1 VYGPDLEEQMLTIA
15 IVDDHPVKRAGLE
28 KFVSENAGLSV
39 ATSARCVE
47 DLHSSGVSFDVAIVD
62 VPLGSGGSALSAIE
76 LVAARCPVV
85 VSSSWER
92 PLTFGAVLRTGV
104 RGYVASHSD
113 GQVIVSALV
122 TVGQGGFYVCPELAE
137 HFQSELVRNLNGDPA
152 GLAPREVETLRWIA
166 RGLTHAQVAGRMGL
180 TEATVNTYAKR
191 IRAKLN
197 AGNKAELTR
206 IAIELGHMSGD
217 GRRFPAA

>member
-1 VYGPDLEEQMLTIA
+1 MLTIA

-28 KFVSENAGLSV
+28 KFVAETSGLEV
-39 ATSARCVE
+39 ATSVRAVE
-47 DLHSSGVSFDVAIVD
+47 DLAADVSFDVAILD
-62 VPLGSGGSALSAIE
+62 VPLRPGGPALSAIE
-76 LVAARCPVV
+76 SLVGRAPVV
-85 VSSSWER
+85 VSSTWER

-104 RGYVASHSD
+104 RGFTDSRAD
-113 GQVIVSALV
+113 GRIIVSALF
-122 TVGQGGFYVCPELAE
+122 TVGEGGFYVCPRLADR
-137 HFQSELVRNLNGDPA
+137 FQSELVRNVNEDPA

-166 RGLTHAQVAGRMGL
+166 RGLTHSQIAGRMGL

-206 IAIELGHMSGD
+206 MAIELGHMTD
-217 GRRFPAA
+217 TRRFPAA

>member
-1 VYGPDLEEQMLTIA
+1 MFGPDQEEQMLGIA
-15 IVDDHPVKRAGLE
+15 IIDDHPVKRAGLE
-28 KFVSENAGLSV
+28 KFVSETPGLAV
-39 ATSARCVE
+39 ATSVRCVE
-47 DLHSSGVSFDVAIVD
+47 DLDRAGVAFDVSILD
-62 VPLGSGGSALSAIE
+62 VSLRPGGPALSVIE
-76 LVAARCPVV
+76 SLARHGPAV

-92 PLTFGAVLRTGV
+92 PLTFGAVLRAGV

-113 GQVIVSALV
+113 GEVIVAALV
-122 TVGQGGFYVCPELAE
+122 TVGQGGFYVCPELTE
-137 HFQSELVRNLNGDPA
+137 QFQADLVRNVNADPA

-166 RGLTHAQVAGRMGL
+166 RGLTHAQIAGRMGL

-206 IAIELGHMSGD
+206 MAIELGHMPSN

>member
-1 VYGPDLEEQMLTIA
+1 MLSIA
-15 IVDDHPVKRAGLE
+15 IIDDHPVKRAGLE
-28 KFVSENAGLSV
+28 KFVSETSGLSV
-39 ATSARCVE
+39 ATSVRCVE
-47 DLHSSGVSFDVAIVD
+47 DLDRADVAFDVAILD
-62 VPLGSGGSALSAIE
+62 VSLRPGGPALSAIE
-76 LVAARCPVV
+76 TLAGRGPVV
-85 VSSSWER
+85 VSSSWDR
-92 PLTFGAVLRTGV
+92 PLTFGAVLRAGV

-113 GQVIVSALV
+113 GQIIVAALV
-122 TVGQGGFYVCPELAE
+122 TVGQGGFYVCPELADR
-137 HFQSELVRNLNGDPA
+137 FQADLVRNVNVDAA

-166 RGLTHAQVAGRMGL
+166 RGLTHAQIAGRMGL

-206 IAIELGHMSGD
+206 MAIELGHMSSD